1 VEKWEEVGFTPAPA
15 QTLVFK
21 TAELDASLKIA
32 VAARF
37 VLTSSIPL
45 SNFWRGEGRQTRGRG
60 CIFIP
65 LWWRD
70 SRMGNSSENR
80 FRERQGEFARK
91 K

>member
-45 SNFWRGEGRQTRGRG
+45 SKN
-60 CIFIP
+60 
-65 LWWRD
+65 
-70 SRMGNSSENR
+70 
-80 FRERQGEFARK
+80 
-91 K
+91 